1 MLRQTMCALAL
12 AVSACAPGPVPMS
25 ATDASEVLTRF
36 AGGFAPVDICSADG
50 RALLRGAVRAYGAAM
65 RQGGEVW
72 PRSPD
77 VAGDLNSVEVS
88 VLIAVAAGFV
98 EASDLRGPARMLA
111 AQMSL
116 EHWPAVRDLRA
127 ASQVACPELLQLQR
141 TTARFV
147 MERERYD
154 ALASRADDARA
165 AERLRRQQ
173 ERMARSMQAMRALAA
188 QITLKVEE
196 SRASASRTR
205 A

>member
-1 MLRQTMCALAL
+1 
-12 AVSACAPGPVPMS
+12 
-25 ATDASEVLTRF
+25 
-36 AGGFAPVDICSADG
+36 
-50 RALLRGAVRAYGAAM
+50 
-65 RQGGEVW
+65 
-72 PRSPD
+72 